1 LDNRCNVVLASNVV
15 THLDLFYDKYV
26 RIKIQRRKQNDHE
39 GYHDHE
45 GYCDH

>member
-1 LDNRCNVVLASNVV
+1 MDNRCNVVLASNVV